1 MRNAESQCEYRVA
14 NDIPLQ
20 FRIPHSPFRIQ
31 GSTLS
36 FRNLHVTPIRPTNRD
51 SLAPVT
57 CPALRTTCTPASA
70 VTEYR
75 GRASSAAAASRSVR
89 CPTPA
94 RNVRVVSYAATGG
107 GGCRGGPRARG
118 PPVAAGGGATRPAAP
133 PLAPAQRGA

>member
-36 FRNLHVTPIRPTNRD
+36 FRNLHVTLTLPTNRD

-57 CPALRTTCTPASA
+57 CPALRTKCTPASA
-70 VTEYR
+70 LTEYR

-89 CPTPA
+89 CTTPA
-94 RNVRVVSYAATGG
+94 RNVGVVSYAATGG
-107 GGCRGGPRARG
+107 EGGREAPPPPPRTLAPGGGSPPRG
-118 PPVAAGGGATRPAAP
+118 PHPPPRP
-133 PLAPAQRGA
+133 G